1 MDMCRM
7 DRSRRRSV
15 ARLLALGVV
24 ASLVTVTAPGLIAEA
39 GAQSFP
45 TDDPVI
51 RGIWMEGMDH
61 SQLEALAQPLFD
73 VIGPRLTGTP
83 GMRAANE
90 WAVSTLN
97 GWGIEARNEQYGTW
111 RGWQRGV
118 SHVDLLAPRV
128 RSLQAMLLAW
138 SPGTDGP
145 VEGGVVTLPDA
156 EGAEAFRQWAPS
168 TRGKFVLLS
177 QPQASCRPLSS
188 YEEYGREGAND
199 REQERRTAAREAWSQ
214 RMEAYGLE
222 RQEMVDALETAGAA
236 GFLTS
241 YWTGGWGTN
250 RIFSMAHAFGSMNR
264 TVPAFDVSCEDY
276 GLLYRLADAG
286 QGPRVRALA
295 EAEDLGDQPVANTI
309 GMIRGSEHP
318 EQYVI
323 LSAHYDSWDGG
334 SGATDNGTGSLTMLE
349 AIRILKTVYPN
360 PKRTILIGLWA
371 GEEQG
376 LNGSRAFAA
385 DHPEVVAG
393 MQALFNQDNG
403 TGRVS
408 TVSMQGLTGAGA
420 HWGQWLSA
428 VPPELDGELDYRI
441 PGSPSGGGTDHAAFI
456 CAGAP
461 AFGVFSTRFHYF
473 EYTWHTHRDTYD
485 KLVWEDLRTN
495 AVLVA
500 MLAYLASED
509 PEFVPRDRRVMPMN
523 QDTGERRTWPECQ
536 DGARETSERF
546 R

>member
-1 MDMCRM
+1 MNF
-7 DRSRRRSV
+7 RRIIV
-15 ARLLALGVV
+15 AVLI
-24 ASLVTVTAPGLIAEA
+24 SMAPDTIGEA
-39 GAQSFP
+39 RAQTFP

-51 RGIWMEGMDH
+51 RAIWMEGMDH
-61 SQLEALAQPLFD
+61 SQLEALAQPLLD
-73 VIGPRLTGTP
+73 SIGPRLTGTP
-83 GMRAANE
+83 GMQAAND
-90 WAVSTLN
+90 WAVGVLN

-111 RGWQRGV
+111 RGWERGV
-118 SHVDLLAPRV
+118 SHLDLLAPRV

-138 SPGTDGP
+138 SPGTGGP
-145 VEGGVVTLPDA
+145 VEGDVVTLPEPRNAD
-156 EGAEAFRQWAPS
+156 AFRQWAIS
-168 TRGKFVLLS
+168 ARGKFVLLS

-188 YEEYGREGAND
+188 YEEYGQEGARD
-199 REQERRTAAREAWSQ
+199 RAEQERNEARGTWDERIQ
-214 RMEAYGLE
+214 AYGLE
-222 RQEMVDALETAGAA
+222 PQEMVDALEAAGAA

-250 RIFSMAHAFGSMNR
+250 RIFSMAHAFNAMNR
-264 TVPAFDVSCEDY
+264 SVAAFDVSCEDY
-276 GLLYRLADAG
+276 GLLYRLAENR
-286 QGPRVRALA
+286 QGPRVRAVA
-295 EAEDLGDQPVANTI
+295 EAKALGDQPVANTI
-309 GMIRGSEHP
+309 GMIRGSEFP

-349 AIRILKTVYPN
+349 AIRILNEVYPN

-376 LNGSRAFAA
+376 LNGSRAFAT
-385 DHPEVVAG
+385 DHPEVVTG

-403 TGRVS
+403 TGRIS
-408 TVSMQGLTGAGA
+408 TISMQGLIGAGA
-420 HWGQWLSA
+420 HWGDWLSA
-428 VPPELDGELDYRI
+428 VPQELDGELDFRI

-461 AFGVFSTRFHYF
+461 AFGVFSTRFDYF
-473 EYTWHTHRDTYD
+473 GYTWHTQRDTYD
-485 KLVWEDLRTN
+485 KLVWEDLRQN

-500 MLAYLASED
+500 MLAYMASED
-509 PEFVPRDRRVMPMN
+509 PEFVPRDRRVMPVN
-523 QDTGERRTWPECQ
+523 RETGERRAWPQCE